1 MIHRYITKKSGI
13 RLSVKRSFENGGN
26 VVLEIYCS
34 RQKTWASLPAR
45 SKKGLNLKQILMKV
59 WIYFKMLCINVN

>member
-45 SKKGLNLKQILMKV
+45 SKKGLNL
-59 WIYFKMLCINVN
+59 